1 MEIKLSEYIKENTI
15 SGEYEKNSAL
25 VVGKALGFSRNWVSQ
40 NLNDYYNTGALI
52 KINSRPV
59 LFLDKEVISK
69 QYNTSLPKN
78 IFGSIEELM
87 EFLEVEDKKD
97 FQTLNGYD
105 GSLRGVVETCKA
117 SISYPPNGLPTLLY
131 GQTGTGK
138 SLIARKI
145 YEYGINQGILKKDAE
160 FVHVNCSEYAN
171 NPELLTAYLFG
182 YNKGAFT
189 GADHDNPGLIHQA
202 DGGVLFLDEVHC
214 LKPECQEKL
223 FLFMD
228 NGSYRQI
235 GDNENVYH
243 SNVFLVFATTEDPKK
258 ALLKTL
264 LRRIPIQIHIPSL
277 EQRGL
282 KEKADLIVYLL
293 ECESKQIQKEIRIS
307 SLAYQTL
314 LNTVFEG
321 NVGELEN
328 CIRQTC
334 MTALFMN
341 KSKEYIEINNLHLP
355 NTLNFANRTISF
367 MEHHVLTIDQ
377 LKEESKKDTDKT
389 VLKEVDKWTIKLQNN
404 EILIDEYFDHIY
416 LHVNKQINQILFS
429 DQSEL
434 YASNINIIDSLKAI
448 IEMVNQKYRCNLKD
462 KDINVICM
470 YLVDY
475 FSNYSTY
482 SKLSTDSYDVFISLV
497 KKYYANEYK
506 LVSAMNE
513 LIESHLNLYVNEFF
527 LSCLTLYLSKALTL
541 SEQQQRVGV
550 ILAHGYATASSIASS
565 ANEML
570 GHYVFEAIDMPLD
583 TTTDQ
588 ILVKLKSFID
598 RYTKIK
604 DLILL
609 VDMGSLEKIYDH
621 LSHTTDFNIAIAN
634 NVSTKFALF
643 VGEGII
649 KNEPLKHIFD
659 ESIGM
664 LDTNYK
670 ITERKEKEKIILCSC
685 ATGIGTA
692 EKLKEILEDSLPEKI
707 PVKVLTY
714 DYSTLV
720 KNQLESDFF
729 DRYEV
734 ICIIGT
740 LDPKIPNLKFVSLE
754 NFIMNESFDFL
765 WTYFEG
771 MITPAEMNQFQQNLL
786 KNFSLTNI
794 IMSLTFLNP
803 DKLLEYVADSLNV
816 LQREMNVVFSNNI
829 CFGLYVH
836 ICCLIERLVLKEGID
851 VYTKSIDDCS
861 LLFKD
866 FYYQL
871 KESFQKVEKYYRID
885 IPVEEAEYIYMYI
898 NNMKESQSNED
909 DE

>member
-1 MEIKLSEYIKENTI
+1 M
-15 SGEYEKNSAL
+15 
-25 VVGKALGFSRNWVSQ
+25 
-40 NLNDYYNTGALI
+40 
-52 KINSRPV
+52 
-59 LFLDKEVISK
+59 
-69 QYNTSLPKN
+69 
-78 IFGSIEELM
+78 
-87 EFLEVEDKKD
+87 
-97 FQTLNGYD
+97 
-105 GSLRGVVETCKA
+105 
-117 SISYPPNGLPTLLY
+117 
-131 GQTGTGK
+131 
-138 SLIARKI
+138 
-145 YEYGINQGILKKDAE
+145 
-160 FVHVNCSEYAN
+160 
-171 NPELLTAYLFG
+171 
-182 YNKGAFT
+182 
-189 GADHDNPGLIHQA
+189 
-202 DGGVLFLDEVHC
+202 
-214 LKPECQEKL
+214 
-223 FLFMD
+223 
-228 NGSYRQI
+228 
-235 GDNENVYH
+235 
-243 SNVFLVFATTEDPKK
+243 FATTEDPKT

-341 KSKEYIEINNLHLP
+341 KNKEYIEINNLHLP

-389 VLKEVDKWTIKLQNN
+389 VLKEVDKWTVKLQNN

-416 LHVNKQINQILFS
+416 LHVNKQINQILFT

-482 SKLSTDSYDVFISLV
+482 SKLSMDSYDVFISLV

-513 LIESHLNLYVNEFF
+513 LIESHLNLFVNEFF
-527 LSCLTLYLSKALTL
+527 LSCLVLYLSKALTL

-565 ANEML
+565 VNEML

-659 ESIGM
+659 ESLEM

>member
-1 MEIKLSEYIKENTI
+1 
-15 SGEYEKNSAL
+15 
-25 VVGKALGFSRNWVSQ
+25 
-40 NLNDYYNTGALI
+40 
-52 KINSRPV
+52 
-59 LFLDKEVISK
+59 
-69 QYNTSLPKN
+69 
-78 IFGSIEELM
+78 
-87 EFLEVEDKKD
+87 
-97 FQTLNGYD
+97 
-105 GSLRGVVETCKA
+105 
-117 SISYPPNGLPTLLY
+117 
-131 GQTGTGK
+131 
-138 SLIARKI
+138 
-145 YEYGINQGILKKDAE
+145 
-160 FVHVNCSEYAN
+160 
-171 NPELLTAYLFG
+171 
-182 YNKGAFT
+182 
-189 GADHDNPGLIHQA
+189 
-202 DGGVLFLDEVHC
+202 
-214 LKPECQEKL
+214 
-223 FLFMD
+223 
-228 NGSYRQI
+228 
-235 GDNENVYH
+235 
-243 SNVFLVFATTEDPKK
+243 
-258 ALLKTL
+258 
-264 LRRIPIQIHIPSL
+264 
-277 EQRGL
+277 
-282 KEKADLIVYLL
+282 
-293 ECESKQIQKEIRIS
+293 
-307 SLAYQTL
+307 
-314 LNTVFEG
+314 
-321 NVGELEN
+321 
-328 CIRQTC
+328 
-334 MTALFMN
+334 
-341 KSKEYIEINNLHLP
+341 
-355 NTLNFANRTISF
+355 
-367 MEHHVLTIDQ
+367 
-377 LKEESKKDTDKT
+377 
-389 VLKEVDKWTIKLQNN
+389 
-404 EILIDEYFDHIY
+404 
-416 LHVNKQINQILFS
+416 
-429 DQSEL
+429 
-434 YASNINIIDSLKAI
+434 
-448 IEMVNQKYRCNLKD
+448 
-462 KDINVICM
+462 M

-482 SKLSTDSYDVFISLV
+482 SKLNTDSYDVFIGLI

-527 LSCLTLYLSKALTL
+527 LSCLALYLSKALTL

-565 ANEML
+565 VNEML
-570 GHYVFEAIDMPLD
+570 GQYVFEAIDMPLD

-621 LSHTTDFNIAIAN
+621 LSHITNFNIAIAN

-649 KNEPLKHIFD
+649 KNEPLKYIFD

-685 ATGIGTA
+685 ATGMGTA
-692 EKLKEILEDSLPEKI
+692 EKLKEILEESLPEKI

-816 LQREMNVVFSNNI
+816 LQRKMNIVFSNNI

-851 VYTKSIDDCS
+851 VYTKSIDECS
-861 LLFKD
+861 LLFKE

-898 NNMKESQSNED
+898 NNMKGSQSNED

>member
-1 MEIKLSEYIKENTI
+1 METKLSEYIKENTI

-25 VVGKALGFSRNWVSQ
+25 IVGKVLGFSRNWVSQ

-145 YEYGINQGILKKDAE
+145 YEYGINQSILKKDAE

-182 YNKGAFT
+182 YKKGAFT

-293 ECESKQIQKEIRIS
+293 EFESKQIQKEIRIS

-341 KSKEYIEINNLHLP
+341 KNKDYIEITNLHLP

-389 VLKEVDKWTIKLQNN
+389 VLKEVDKWTVKLQNN

-482 SKLSTDSYDVFISLV
+482 SKLSTDSYDVFIGLI

-527 LSCLTLYLSKALTL
+527 LSCLALYLSKALTL

-565 ANEML
+565 VNEML
-570 GHYVFEAIDMPLD
+570 GQYVFEAIDMPLD

-588 ILVKLKSFID
+588 ILVKLKSFLD
-598 RYTKIK
+598 RFTKIK

-621 LSHTTDFNIAIAN
+621 LSRTTDFNIGIAN

-649 KNEPLKHIFD
+649 KNQPLKQIFD
-659 ESIGM
+659 ESLEM

-771 MITPAEMNQFQQNLL
+771 MIMPAEMNQFQQNLL

-836 ICCLIERLVLKEGID
+836 ICCLIERLVLKEGVD
-851 VYTKSIDDCS
+851 VYTKSIDECS
-861 LLFKD
+861 LLFKE

>member
-1 MEIKLSEYIKENTI
+1 M
-15 SGEYEKNSAL
+15 
-25 VVGKALGFSRNWVSQ
+25 
-40 NLNDYYNTGALI
+40 
-52 KINSRPV
+52 
-59 LFLDKEVISK
+59 
-69 QYNTSLPKN
+69 
-78 IFGSIEELM
+78 
-87 EFLEVEDKKD
+87 
-97 FQTLNGYD
+97 
-105 GSLRGVVETCKA
+105 
-117 SISYPPNGLPTLLY
+117 
-131 GQTGTGK
+131 
-138 SLIARKI
+138 
-145 YEYGINQGILKKDAE
+145 
-160 FVHVNCSEYAN
+160 
-171 NPELLTAYLFG
+171 
-182 YNKGAFT
+182 
-189 GADHDNPGLIHQA
+189 
-202 DGGVLFLDEVHC
+202 
-214 LKPECQEKL
+214 
-223 FLFMD
+223 
-228 NGSYRQI
+228 
-235 GDNENVYH
+235 
-243 SNVFLVFATTEDPKK
+243 
-258 ALLKTL
+258 
-264 LRRIPIQIHIPSL
+264 
-277 EQRGL
+277 
-282 KEKADLIVYLL
+282 
-293 ECESKQIQKEIRIS
+293 
-307 SLAYQTL
+307 
-314 LNTVFEG
+314 
-321 NVGELEN
+321 
-328 CIRQTC
+328 
-334 MTALFMN
+334 
-341 KSKEYIEINNLHLP
+341 
-355 NTLNFANRTISF
+355 
-367 MEHHVLTIDQ
+367 
-377 LKEESKKDTDKT
+377 
-389 VLKEVDKWTIKLQNN
+389 
-404 EILIDEYFDHIY
+404 IDEYFDHIY

-462 KDINVICM
+462 KDINVICL

-482 SKLSTDSYDVFISLV
+482 SKLSTDSYDVFIGLV
-497 KKYYANEYK
+497 KKYYSNEYK
-506 LVSAMNE
+506 IISAMNE
-513 LIESHLNLYVNEFF
+513 LIESHLNLVVNEFF
-527 LSCLTLYLSKALTL
+527 LSCLVLYLSKALTL

-550 ILAHGYATASSIASS
+550 ILAHGYATAFSIASS
-565 ANEML
+565 VNEML

-643 VGEGII
+643 VGEGIV
-649 KNEPLKHIFD
+649 KNQPLKHIFD

-664 LDTNYK
+664 MDTNYK

-740 LDPKIPNLKFVSLE
+740 LDPKIPDLKFVSLE

-765 WTYFEG
+765 WNYFEG

-816 LQREMNVVFSNNI
+816 LQREMHVVFSNNI

-851 VYTKSIDDCS
+851 VYTKSIDECS

-871 KESFQKVEKYYRID
+871 KESFQKVEKYYRIN

>member
-1 MEIKLSEYIKENTI
+1 
-15 SGEYEKNSAL
+15 
-25 VVGKALGFSRNWVSQ
+25 
-40 NLNDYYNTGALI
+40 
-52 KINSRPV
+52 
-59 LFLDKEVISK
+59 
-69 QYNTSLPKN
+69 
-78 IFGSIEELM
+78 
-87 EFLEVEDKKD
+87 
-97 FQTLNGYD
+97 
-105 GSLRGVVETCKA
+105 
-117 SISYPPNGLPTLLY
+117 
-131 GQTGTGK
+131 
-138 SLIARKI
+138 
-145 YEYGINQGILKKDAE
+145 
-160 FVHVNCSEYAN
+160 
-171 NPELLTAYLFG
+171 
-182 YNKGAFT
+182 
-189 GADHDNPGLIHQA
+189 
-202 DGGVLFLDEVHC
+202 
-214 LKPECQEKL
+214 
-223 FLFMD
+223 
-228 NGSYRQI
+228 
-235 GDNENVYH
+235 
-243 SNVFLVFATTEDPKK
+243 
-258 ALLKTL
+258 
-264 LRRIPIQIHIPSL
+264 
-277 EQRGL
+277 
-282 KEKADLIVYLL
+282 
-293 ECESKQIQKEIRIS
+293 
-307 SLAYQTL
+307 
-314 LNTVFEG
+314 
-321 NVGELEN
+321 
-328 CIRQTC
+328 
-334 MTALFMN
+334 
-341 KSKEYIEINNLHLP
+341 
-355 NTLNFANRTISF
+355 

-389 VLKEVDKWTIKLQNN
+389 VLKEVDKWTVKLQNN

-416 LHVNKQINQILFS
+416 LHVNKQINQILFT

-462 KDINVICM
+462 KDINVICLF
-470 YLVDY
+470 LVDY

-527 LSCLTLYLSKALTL
+527 LSCLALYLSKALTL

-565 ANEML
+565 VNEML

-649 KNEPLKHIFD
+649 KNEPLKQIFD

>member
-1 MEIKLSEYIKENTI
+1 METKLSEYIKENTI
-15 SGEYEKNSAL
+15 SGEYEKNNAL
-25 VVGKALGFSRNWVSQ
+25 VVGKVLGFSRNWVSQ

-69 QYNTSLPKN
+69 QYNTSFPKN

-87 EFLEVEDKKD
+87 EFLEVEDKQD
-97 FQTLNGYD
+97 FQALNGYD

-145 YEYGINQGILKKDAE
+145 YEYGIDQSILKKDAE

-182 YNKGAFT
+182 YKKGAFT

-264 LRRIPIQIHIPSL
+264 LRRIPIQIYIPSL

-341 KSKEYIEINNLHLP
+341 KNKQYIEINNLHLP

-389 VLKEVDKWTIKLQNN
+389 VLKEVDKWTVKLQNN

-462 KDINVICM
+462 KDINVICL

-527 LSCLTLYLSKALTL
+527 LSCLALYLSKALTL

-565 ANEML
+565 VNEML

-643 VGEGII
+643 VGEGIV
-649 KNEPLKHIFD
+649 KNQPLKHIFN

-836 ICCLIERLVLKEGID
+836 ICCLIERLVLKEGVD

>member
-1 MEIKLSEYIKENTI
+1 METKLSEYIKENTI

-25 VVGKALGFSRNWVSQ
+25 IVGKVLGFSRNWVSQ

-69 QYNTSLPKN
+69 QYNTSLFKN

-97 FQTLNGYD
+97 FQALNGYD

-182 YNKGAFT
+182 YKKGAFT

-293 ECESKQIQKEIRIS
+293 EYESKQIQKEIRIS

-341 KSKEYIEINNLHLP
+341 KNKEYIEINNLHLP

-389 VLKEVDKWTIKLQNN
+389 VLKEVDKWTVKLQNN

-416 LHVNKQINQILFS
+416 LHVSKQINQILFS

-482 SKLSTDSYDVFISLV
+482 SKLNTDSYDVFIGLI
-497 KKYYANEYK
+497 KKYYVNEYK

-527 LSCLTLYLSKALTL
+527 LSCLALYLSKALTL

-565 ANEML
+565 VNEML
-570 GHYVFEAIDMPLD
+570 GQYVFEAIDMPLD

-621 LSHTTDFNIAIAN
+621 LSHTTNFNIAIAN

-643 VGEGII
+643 VGEGIS

-685 ATGIGTA
+685 ATGMGTA
-692 EKLKEILEDSLPEKI
+692 EKLKEILEESLPEKI

-816 LQREMNVVFSNNI
+816 LQREMNIVFSNNI

-851 VYTKSIDDCS
+851 VYTKSIDECP
-861 LLFKD
+861 LLFKE

>member
-1 MEIKLSEYIKENTI
+1 M
-15 SGEYEKNSAL
+15 
-25 VVGKALGFSRNWVSQ
+25 
-40 NLNDYYNTGALI
+40 
-52 KINSRPV
+52 
-59 LFLDKEVISK
+59 
-69 QYNTSLPKN
+69 
-78 IFGSIEELM
+78 
-87 EFLEVEDKKD
+87 
-97 FQTLNGYD
+97 
-105 GSLRGVVETCKA
+105 
-117 SISYPPNGLPTLLY
+117 
-131 GQTGTGK
+131 
-138 SLIARKI
+138 
-145 YEYGINQGILKKDAE
+145 
-160 FVHVNCSEYAN
+160 
-171 NPELLTAYLFG
+171 
-182 YNKGAFT
+182 
-189 GADHDNPGLIHQA
+189 
-202 DGGVLFLDEVHC
+202 
-214 LKPECQEKL
+214 
-223 FLFMD
+223 
-228 NGSYRQI
+228 
-235 GDNENVYH
+235 
-243 SNVFLVFATTEDPKK
+243 
-258 ALLKTL
+258 
-264 LRRIPIQIHIPSL
+264 
-277 EQRGL
+277 
-282 KEKADLIVYLL
+282 
-293 ECESKQIQKEIRIS
+293 
-307 SLAYQTL
+307 
-314 LNTVFEG
+314 NTVFEG

-341 KSKEYIEINNLHLP
+341 KNKQYIEINNLHLP

-389 VLKEVDKWTIKLQNN
+389 VLKEVDKWTVKLQNN

-462 KDINVICM
+462 KDINVICL

-513 LIESHLNLYVNEFF
+513 LIESHLNLFVNEFF
-527 LSCLTLYLSKALTL
+527 LSCLVLYLSKALTL

-565 ANEML
+565 VNEML

-643 VGEGII
+643 VGEGIV
-649 KNEPLKHIFD
+649 KNQPLKHIFD

-765 WTYFEG
+765 WNYFEG

-816 LQREMNVVFSNNI
+816 LQREMHVVFSNNI

-851 VYTKSIDDCS
+851 VYTKSIDECS
-861 LLFKD
+861 LLFRD

>member
-1 MEIKLSEYIKENTI
+1 METKLSEYIKENTI

-25 VVGKALGFSRNWVSQ
+25 VVGKVLGFSRNWVSQ

-145 YEYGINQGILKKDAE
+145 YEYGINQSILKKDAE

-182 YNKGAFT
+182 YKKGAFT

-341 KSKEYIEINNLHLP
+341 KNKEYIEINNLHLP

-389 VLKEVDKWTIKLQNN
+389 VLKEVDKWTVKLQNN

-482 SKLSTDSYDVFISLV
+482 SKLSTDSYDVFIGLI

-565 ANEML
+565 VNEML

-621 LSHTTDFNIAIAN
+621 LSRTTDFNIAIAN

>member
-1 MEIKLSEYIKENTI
+1 MKI
-15 SGEYEKNSAL
+15 SAL
-25 VVGKALGFSRNWVSQ
+25 IVGKVLGFSRNWVSQ

-97 FQTLNGYD
+97 FQALNGYD

-182 YNKGAFT
+182 YKKGAFT
-189 GADHDNPGLIHQA
+189 SADHDNPGLIHQA

-293 ECESKQIQKEIRIS
+293 EYESKQIQKEIRIS

-341 KSKEYIEINNLHLP
+341 KNKEYIEINNLHLP

-389 VLKEVDKWTIKLQNN
+389 VLKEVDKWTVKLQNN

-416 LHVNKQINQILFS
+416 LHVCKQINQILFS

-482 SKLSTDSYDVFISLV
+482 SKLNTDSYDAFIGLI

-527 LSCLTLYLSKALTL
+527 LSCLALYLSKALTL

-565 ANEML
+565 VNEML
-570 GHYVFEAIDMPLD
+570 GQYVFEAIDMPLD

-621 LSHTTDFNIAIAN
+621 LSHITNFNIAIAN

-685 ATGIGTA
+685 ATGMGTA
-692 EKLKEILEDSLPEKI
+692 EKLKEILEESLPEKI

-816 LQREMNVVFSNNI
+816 LQREMNIVFSNNI

-851 VYTKSIDDCS
+851 VYTKSIDECS
-861 LLFKD
+861 LLFKE

-898 NNMKESQSNED
+898 NNMKGSQSNED